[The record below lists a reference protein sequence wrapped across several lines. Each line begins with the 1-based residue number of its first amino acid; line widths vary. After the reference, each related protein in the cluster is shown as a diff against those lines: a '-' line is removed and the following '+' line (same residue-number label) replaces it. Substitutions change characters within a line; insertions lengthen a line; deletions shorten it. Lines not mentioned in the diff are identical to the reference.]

1 MKRKHKVKIQ
11 AILCTII
18 ILAIEF
24 VLVYYLSI
32 NHSLINP

>member
-1 MKRKHKVKIQ
+1 MERRHKIRMQ
-11 AILCTII
+11 AIICCFI

-32 NHSLINP
+32 NHHIIN